1 MCSEWQCSE
10 PRGVFPYSLVVAGVG
25 PNCEHNF
32 GYCLHCCMRGA
43 RVKLAPQREVVM
55 VPRGFEAVATEPFGD
70 KTDPLGGSVVRSV
83 VLAFARGSWLQ
94 RRKSENNSM
103 AGMDTW

>member
-10 PRGVFPYSLVVAGVG
+10 PHGVFPYSLVVAGVG
-25 PNCEHNF
+25 PNCEDNF
-32 GYCLHCCMRGA
+32 GYCFHCCMRGA

-55 VPRGFEAVATEPFGD
+55 VPCGFEAVETEPFGD
-70 KTDPLGGSVVRSV
+70 KTDPFGGSVVRSV
-83 VLAFARGSWLQ
+83 VLAFARGGWLR